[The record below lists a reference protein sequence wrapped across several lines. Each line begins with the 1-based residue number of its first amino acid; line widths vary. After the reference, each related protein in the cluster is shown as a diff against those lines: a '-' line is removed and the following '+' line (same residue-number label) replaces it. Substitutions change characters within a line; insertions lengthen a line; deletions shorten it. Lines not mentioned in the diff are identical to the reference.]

1 MQKAIGLVRKFC
13 QKFRIPIPEKPVLLS
28 PERSDL
34 RYRLMREE
42 VEEYLEW
49 VKKWDIQNI
58 SKELA
63 DILFVVY
70 GTILEHGLEEIIEPV
85 FEEVC
90 RSNQTKE
97 FHEEKMVKGEGYE
110 KANLGRFFQINNN
123 W

>member
-1 MQKAIGLVRKFC
+1 MQRAIDLVKQFC
-13 QKFRIPIPEKPVLLS
+13 QKFRIVVPEKPVLLS

-49 VKKWDIQNI
+49 VQKWDIQNI

-63 DILFVVY
+63 DILSVVY
-70 GTILEHGLEEIIEPV
+70 GTILEHGLEDIIEPV

-90 RSNQTKE
+90 RSNQT
-97 FHEEKMVKGEGYE
+97 EEYSTGKMLKGEGYE
-110 KANLGRFFQINNN
+110 EADVGRFFDKNS
-123 W
+123 